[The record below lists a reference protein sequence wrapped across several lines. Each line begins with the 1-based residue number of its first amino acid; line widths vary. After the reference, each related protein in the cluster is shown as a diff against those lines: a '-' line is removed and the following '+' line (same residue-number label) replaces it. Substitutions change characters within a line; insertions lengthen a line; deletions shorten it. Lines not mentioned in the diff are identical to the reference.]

1 MTDSNNAVNR
11 MVNGRRQTSLVGMSM
26 QAQEQVTQAAA
37 QAEPTASEFETGN
50 VRIERGISEQI
61 AKHCSLNGYSRD
73 AFIEAVWQRLS
84 FRPELLEEVDRCAK
98 KRHSD
103 RKKQGVRKR
112 AQTMMKEYG
121 E

>member
-1 MTDSNNAVNR
+1 M
-11 MVNGRRQTSLVGMSM
+11 
-26 QAQEQVTQAAA
+26 QVTQAAA
-37 QAEPTASEFETGN
+37 QAEPPASEFVTGN